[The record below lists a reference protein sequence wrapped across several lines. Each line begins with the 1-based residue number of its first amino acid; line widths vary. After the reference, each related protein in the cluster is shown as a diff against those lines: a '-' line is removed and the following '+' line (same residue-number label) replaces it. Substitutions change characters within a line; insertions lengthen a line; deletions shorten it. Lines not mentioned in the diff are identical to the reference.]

1 MDTKAVLKL
10 AEKTLSEKNNEPLK
24 EQKTWISVD
33 YVCAIRST
41 NANVVNT
48 LKNFDGEKSED
59 FSKQADKLS
68 WDSEVNLS
76 VEYLKI
82 VLEFLKSC
90 KAENESGVRIRFN
103 SNETYPVCFEVN
115 ENAFGTTQIIIAPRV
130 GVD

>member
-1 MDTKAVLKL
+1 MENKAVLRL
-10 AEKTLSEKNNEPLK
+10 AEKTLSEKGNQPLK
-24 EQKTWISVD
+24 EKKTWISPCK
-33 YVCAIRST
+33 VCAIRSN

-48 LKNFDGEKSED
+48 LKNFEGEHDEEFNKTVNRLE
-59 FSKQADKLS
+59 
-68 WDSEVNLS
+68 WDSEVSLS

-90 KAENESGVRIRFN
+90 KAENEGGVRIRFN

-130 GVD
+130 GAD